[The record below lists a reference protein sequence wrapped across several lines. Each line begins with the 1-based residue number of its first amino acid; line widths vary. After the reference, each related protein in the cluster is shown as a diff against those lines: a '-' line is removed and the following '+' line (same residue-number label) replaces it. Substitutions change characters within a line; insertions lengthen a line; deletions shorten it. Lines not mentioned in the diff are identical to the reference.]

1 MRHDNR
7 HLRITFITAAAV
19 LLAIALLP
27 SWAAAQ
33 GGAGVRGGVSA
44 NPDQF
49 YFGGHFDT
57 GRIVEQL
64 SFRPNVEVGVGNDL
78 TTVSANF
85 EFVYWIPLPRQEWNV
100 YAGGGPALNV
110 FRFDEHTDTEPGFN
124 ILGGIAHDSGL
135 FAEVKVG
142 FIDSPE
148 LKFGI
153 GYSWR

>member
-1 MRHDNR
+1 MRHDYR
-7 HLRITFITAAAV
+7 RFRLPFIAAAV
-19 LLAIALLP
+19 LFAIVLLP
-27 SWAAAQ
+27 TAAAAQ

-57 GRIVEQL
+57 GYIAEKL
-64 SFRPNVEVGVGNDL
+64 SFRPNIEIGVGNDQ
-78 TTVSANF
+78 TTVAANF

-110 FRFDEHTDTEPGFN
+110 FRFDEHTDTEPGLN
-124 ILGGIAHDSGL
+124 IVGGIAHDSGL
-135 FAEVKVG
+135 FAEVKIG